1 MSFFKY
7 IAFLYNWKQIWLLFI
22 MVIKKILKNFGK
34 IKKIYFESK
43 IKRKIKIVEPKL
55 RLLEHEVSLI
65 KMNFSNSPEITSNL
79 YRAVNFFIENYSIIL
94 KKDPKKFK
102 GFIKNI
108 VEKIIQSDKPKQ
120 ELSNFLEGICINKK
134 KVLKY
139 ERIWKIRCR

>member
-1 MSFFKY
+1 
-7 IAFLYNWKQIWLLFI
+7 

-34 IKKIYFESK
+34 IKKIYFKSK

-139 ERIWKIRCR
+139 ERI